1 MVSLI
6 QRNSCK
12 TIVEHAAVYEI
23 LKREKADGTYES
35 AMPSCSLLFLQ
46 WLYSMV
52 AVRKKLFFFIYF
64 SQEKDSLF
72 FIQPTNTEMLDGWN
86 QGQQELGLL

>member
-1 MVSLI
+1 MVSLV

-12 TIVEHAAVYEI
+12 AIVQHAAVYEI

-35 AMPSCSLLFLQ
+35 AMPYYSYNGFTAWLLLGRNSFFLD
-46 WLYSMV
+46 
-52 AVRKKLFFFIYF
+52 F
-64 SQEKDSLF
+64 SQEKDSLL
-72 FIQPTNTEMLDGWN
+72 IKPTNTDMLDGWN

>member
-12 TIVEHAAVYEI
+12 TIVQHAAVYEI
-23 LKREKADGTYES
+23 LKRAKADGTYES
-35 AMPSCSLLFLQ
+35 AMPSCSYNGFTAGLLLGRNSFFLD
-46 WLYSMV
+46 
-52 AVRKKLFFFIYF
+52 F
-64 SQEKDSLF
+64 SQEKDSLL
-72 FIQPTNTEMLDGWN
+72 IQPTNTEMLDGWN

>member
-12 TIVEHAAVYEI
+12 TIVQHAAVYEI
-23 LKREKADGTYES
+23 LKREKVDGTYES

-52 AVRKKLFFFIYF
+52 AVRKKLFFFEI
-64 SQEKDSLF
+64 SVKKKIAF
-72 FIQPTNTEMLDGWN
+72 F
-86 QGQQELGLL
+86 